1 MEMQAL
7 IEEIAALVQ
16 KVKEG
21 TASLGELE
29 AFAAAAQQLNERA
42 IILRYKAYEAKVYGA
57 SAHFGSAQHK
67 PLTDRN
73 TSDSAQG
80 EQSTDLNTSDN
91 TEPEETIDFA
101 AEAAPV
107 SEESEDLS
115 FDLFSMDDISDSQDT
130 EEEIV
135 KEETPI
141 LEDTAEPVA
150 EEPTF
155 IEGETTTIEDIPVEP
170 ELVIET
176 PIIEK
181 SEPIVPSPSAVNSGN
196 EHPIIRKAL
205 TNDGSLQSRLLSVRL
220 ETLKSAFGLNER
232 MLIVR
237 ELFGGSTDAYAD
249 AIELL
254 DNQSEIHAAR
264 SKVTDFANQYGWRED
279 NELAVEFVQK
289 VERRYA

>member
-29 AFAAAAQQLNERA
+29 AFAAATQQLNERA
-42 IILRYKAYEAKVYGA
+42 IILRYKAYEAKVYPQREQHINLNNSENRA
-57 SAHFGSAQHK
+57 SES
-67 PLTDRN
+67 
-73 TSDSAQG
+73 SS
-80 EQSTDLNTSDN
+80 
-91 TEPEETIDFA
+91 EPEQEEETVIDFA
-101 AEAAPV
+101 PETTSV

-115 FDLFSMDDISDSQDT
+115 FDLFSMEDDSDSN
-130 EEEIV
+130 EIEEIV
-135 KEETPI
+135 IEEQPIAEEIIQPIEEELPVIEETPVI
-141 LEDTAEPVA
+141 
-150 EEPTF
+150 
-155 IEGETTTIEDIPVEP
+155 IEAIPVEP

-181 SEPIVPSPSAVNSGN
+181 TEPVSPTPAPINTGN
-196 EHPIIRKAL
+196 QHPIIKKAL
-205 TNDGSLQSRLLSVRL
+205 TNDGSMQSRLLSVRL

-237 ELFGGSTDAYAD
+237 ELFGGSTDAYAE

-254 DNQSEIHAAR
+254 DNQNEIHAAR
-264 SKVTDFANQYGWRED
+264 SKVSDYASQYGWRED
-279 NELAVEFVQK
+279 NDLAVEFVQK

>member
-1 MEMQAL
+1 MQAL

-29 AFAAAAQQLNERA
+29 AFAAATQQLNERA
-42 IILRYKAYEAKVYGA
+42 IILRYKAYEAKVYG
-57 SAHFGSAQHK
+57 SSTSHTEFNTSLSDRENSDKNPAQHE
-67 PLTDRN
+67 
-73 TSDSAQG
+73 SA
-80 EQSTDLNTSDN
+80 EK
-91 TEPEETIDFA
+91 EEAINFA
-101 AEAAPV
+101 ETAPV

-115 FDLFSMDDISDSQDT
+115 FDLFSMDDISDSPEV

-135 KEETPI
+135 REEQPI
-141 LEDTAEPVA
+141 LEDAIEPVA
-150 EEPTF
+150 DEPAF
-155 IEGETTTIEDIPVEP
+155 IEEETTIIEDIPVEP
-170 ELVIET
+170 ELVIE
-176 PIIEK
+176 K
-181 SEPIVPSPSAVNSGN
+181 SEPVVSTPSAVSSGN
-196 EHPIIRKAL
+196 EHPIIKKAL

-237 ELFGGSTDAYAD
+237 ELFGGSTDAYAE